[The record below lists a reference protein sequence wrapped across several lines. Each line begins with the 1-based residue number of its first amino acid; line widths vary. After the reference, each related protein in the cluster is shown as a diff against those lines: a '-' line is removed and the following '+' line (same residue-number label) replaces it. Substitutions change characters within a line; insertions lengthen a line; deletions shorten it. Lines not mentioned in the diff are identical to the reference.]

1 MKSNRI
7 KNKLHIA
14 KHYCLSVASCVLL
27 LSTVWFGVW
36 FDSAQAAI
44 ATPLDG
50 FPQQVIAANPLRG
63 MGDKLEGN
71 VEQGIGKAQRNLGSG
86 SDNIKG
92 AAKEVEGLAK
102 QAKGN
107 AKQGIE
113 KTKSNVDNAGDK
125 LEDAGENAID
135 AVKDFFGN

>member
-7 KNKLHIA
+7 KSKLDIA
-14 KHYCLSVASCVLL
+14 KHYCLSVVSCALL
-27 LSTVWFGVW
+27 LSAAWFGVW

-44 ATPLDG
+44 ATPVDG

-71 VEQGIGKAQRNLGSG
+71 VEQGAGKAQRNLGSG

-92 AAKEVEGLAK
+92 AAKEVEGLTK

-113 KTKSNVDNAGDK
+113 KAKSTADNAGDK
-125 LEDAGENAID
+125 LEEGSENAID